1 MLTDLQQFQ
10 QRSSSKIQM
19 LFYLRT
25 ETIKTV
31 SFIRTMADNKFRSA
45 HF

>member
-25 ETIKTV
+25 ETIKT
-31 SFIRTMADNKFRSA
+31 
-45 HF
+45 